1 MRLSIKEVRFYM
13 RNVRTR
19 MPFRYGA
26 ATLTSVPILHALM
39 DLELEDGTRGTGAAA
54 DILPPKWF
62 DKDPA
67 KDYEENVDDLIFAA
81 RAAAAAYAE
90 AGRKAGSLFDI
101 WRQGYEA
108 TLTVGDGRGLNHLTS
123 GHGSTLMERA
133 LIDGLGVARGM
144 SYFEML
150 GENALGLDFAQV
162 HAELEGIALAEVIA
176 PRPLSTIYIRHT
188 VGLADPIWT
197 ADIAAGERLEDGLPQ
212 SLEEYARVQEL
223 SYFKVKV
230 NGDLE
235 HDLERLRAIASLLDR
250 REMEYFISLDGNE
263 QYQEME
269 SFLELLA
276 RLEEDERLS
285 RFLASV
291 LYIEQ
296 PLERGIALNAELAA
310 GIRAVSARKPMLI
323 DESDGDL
330 ETFKE
335 AVSLGYMG
343 VSSKNCKGLI
353 KALINQALARQSG
366 KGYFLTGEDLM
377 NLPVVPLHQDL
388 AHLAALGVSHAERNG
403 HHYVRGLDH
412 LSEDEREGC
421 RQRHG
426 RLYRSASDF
435 MALDVG
441 GGRIDITSLQV
452 PGLGVGVKVD
462 VDSMVPLEEWKFAS
476 LA

>member
-1 MRLSIKEVRFYM
+1 M

-19 MPFRYGA
+19 MPFRYGV

-39 DLELEDGTRGTGAAA
+39 EVELEDGTRGRGVAA

-62 DKDPA
+62 DKDPT
-67 KDYEENVDDLIFAA
+67 KDYEENVDDLIFAG
-81 RAAAAAYAE
+81 RAAATAYAE
-90 AGRKAGSLFDI
+90 AGRRDGTVFEI
-101 WRQGYEA
+101 WQQGYEA
-108 TLTVGDGRGLNHLTS
+108 TLAAGDGRGLNHLTAS
-123 GHGSTLMERA
+123 HGSTLMERA

-150 GENALGLDFAQV
+150 GENALGLDFGQI
-162 HAELEGIALAEVIA
+162 HAELEGIAPLEVIA
-176 PRPLSTIYIRHT
+176 PKPLSTIYIRHT
-188 VGLADPIWT
+188 MGLSDPIWT
-197 ADIAAGERLEDGLPQ
+197 ADIAGEERLEDGLPQ
-212 SLEEYARVQEL
+212 SLEEYVGVQGL

-235 HDLERLRAIASLLDR
+235 RDLERLRAIASLLDR
-250 REMEYFISLDGNE
+250 QEAEYFVSLDGNE
-263 QYQEME
+263 QYREMG

-276 RLEEDERLS
+276 RMEEDERLG
-285 RFLASV
+285 RFFASV

-296 PLERGIALNAELAA
+296 PLERGIALNAELAE

-323 DESDGDL
+323 DESDGEL

-335 AVSLGYMG
+335 AVGLGYMG

-353 KALINQALARQSG
+353 KALANQALARRLG
-366 KGYFLTGEDLM
+366 EGYFLTGEDLM

-426 RLYRSASDF
+426 GLYRSTGDF

-441 GGRIDITSLQV
+441 GGRIDIASLQV

-462 VDSMVPLEEWKFAS
+462 VDSMLPLEEWKFAS
-476 LA
+476 LT